1 MDARRSRSHGDIF
14 PLPLDSLK
22 EFVQQEGVPR
32 PQRAFWIGQTLNKLV
47 LQGLEN
53 SHSSVLSSSLPLTA
67 TQTCAASRI
76 AQSLKLHGDCPE
88 GLCVESSLQLM
99 RGSLSPYDGIPSN
112 LAPYEPGKLKI
123 LEKGTCPQH
132 IVQFLP
138 PEAAAVVKNFRTT
151 IIKDPAPE
159 IGSFSPYWDPGL
171 RYNRKMRLDFI
182 SRLFH
187 AGLMTLRPVAS
198 SFVGA
203 FCVRKKDPNYNRL
216 VIDCAGA
223 QTCFT
228 RIHQSLD

>member
-1 MDARRSRSHGDIF
+1 MFSSGMDARRSRSHGDIF

-99 RGSLSPYDGIPSN
+99 RCSLSPYDGIPSN

-132 IVQFLP
+132 MFSSFLLKLQQLSKIFEP
-138 PEAAAVVKNFRTT
+138 PSSKTQPR
-151 IIKDPAPE
+151 
-159 IGSFSPYWDPGL
+159 
-171 RYNRKMRLDFI
+171 RLDHFPPTGI
-182 SRLFH
+182 
-187 AGLMTLRPVAS
+187 
-198 SFVGA
+198 
-203 FCVRKKDPNYNRL
+203 L
-216 VIDCAGA
+216 VFG
-223 QTCFT
+223 TT
-228 RIHQSLD
+228 GR